1 MKFFLIDL
9 NFDVWIKWNNWC
21 QYTFKL
27 FIFLRP
33 MLNVWLLLLPSPF
46 NDTNTL
52 KEAPHVIHDYPLLLL
67 STWSNSGFYWKY
79 TLLSPMNWEALT
91 SMVTVKPCCCLS
103 THVSL
108 AQFFCYM
115 SPMLHA
121 ILYFGLSLVL
131 HCKLGFPYCRLK
143 VYGDI
148 QSMGQELRT
157 RHTRTC
163 TMPYGRYC
171 MWKGGQVSTR
181 ASSHR

>member
-1 MKFFLIDL
+1 MSELSGTTGASTHSNYLSSCVPCLMSGYYCF
-9 NFDVWIKWNNWC
+9 
-21 QYTFKL
+21 
-27 FIFLRP
+27 
-33 MLNVWLLLLPSPF
+33 
-46 NDTNTL
+46 
-52 KEAPHVIHDYPLLLL
+52 HLL
-67 STWSNSGFYWKY
+67 SMTQ
-79 TLLSPMNWEALT
+79 TLSKRLLT
-91 SMVTVKPCCCLS
+91 SSMIILCYSYPHGQIQVSIENILYCLPWIGRLWLQWWPWN
-103 THVSL
+103 HVAACQPMFLLHS
-108 AQFFCYM
+108 FSVM

-121 ILYFGLSLVL
+121 ILYFGVSLVL